1 MIFVVEDAVEVF
13 DADIC
18 VVFKTVDFGLIVVI
32 IIDDANNFVD
42 DSVDVVLD
50 VFDVR
55 DFDFV
60 DSIDAFVVM
69 DEINEEISLVV
80 NIDVVDI
87 SFSTCLKKKI
97 VLFSSRSVMLH
108 CFLINIYIYYL
119 SIVLEILLKSTH
131 QSLKRI

>member
-32 IIDDANNFVD
+32 IIDDANNFVG

-60 DSIDAFVVM
+60 DSVDAFVFI
-69 DEINEEISLVV
+69 DESDEMIFLVV
-80 NIDVVDI
+80 KIDAVDI
-87 SFSTCLKKKI
+87 SFRTCIKKTNSFIFIKI
-97 VLFSSRSVMLH
+97 CHAILFS
-108 CFLINIYIYYL
+108 NKYL
-119 SIVLEILLKSTH
+119 
-131 QSLKRI
+131 

>member
-1 MIFVVEDAVEVF
+1 MVIRVTKLMIRVVEDAVEVF

-18 VVFKTVDFGLIVVI
+18 VVFGLIVVI

-55 DFDFV
+55 NFDFV

-69 DEINEEISLVV
+69 DEIDEEIFLVV
-80 NIDVVDI
+80 NIDVVDF
-87 SFSTCLKKKI
+87 SFSTCLKKK
-97 VLFSSRSVMLH
+97 
-108 CFLINIYIYYL
+108 
-119 SIVLEILLKSTH
+119 K
-131 QSLKRI
+131 